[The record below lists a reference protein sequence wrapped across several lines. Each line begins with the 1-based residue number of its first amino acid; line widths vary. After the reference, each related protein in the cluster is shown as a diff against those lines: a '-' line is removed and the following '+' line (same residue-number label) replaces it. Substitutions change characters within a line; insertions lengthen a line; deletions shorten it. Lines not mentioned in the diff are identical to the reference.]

1 MTDSKHPETLGVSLK
16 APEPFSGQP
25 YLLIQKL
32 ASEKNLSKAS
42 MRALLDYLFSPEA
55 EKDRQYLYETARRT
69 AHETFG
75 NKVYLRGLI
84 EFTNYCRNNCYYCG
98 IRAGNK
104 NASRYRLTQEEILE
118 CCREGYHLGLHT
130 FVLQGGEDMSYSPQ
144 DVAKLV
150 SSIKEA
156 FPDCAVTLS
165 IGERSHEDYVLWHK
179 AGADRYLLRHET
191 ANEAHYRRLHP
202 ESLSLK
208 HRMDCL
214 YDLKSIG
221 YQTGAGFMVGSPG
234 QTIDTILEDLAFLK
248 KLQPEM
254 IGIGPFIPHK
264 DTPFAHESAGSMT
277 QTLVLLSILRLMH
290 PAALLPSTTALS
302 TIAENG
308 RELGILAGGN
318 VVMPNLSPG
327 SVRKKY
333 MLYNNKRSDGSEAAQ
348 HIDELA
354 RRFEAIGY
362 TIDFGRG
369 DAPSHR
375 L

>member
-1 MTDSKHPETLGVSLK
+1 MTDEKNQGTLWASAKTSELSPPYHP
-16 APEPFSGQP
+16 
-25 YLLIQKL
+25 LIREL
-32 ASEKNLSKAS
+32 AAEKNLPEDS
-42 MRALLDYLFSPEA
+42 MKSLLTHLFSPEA
-55 EKDRQYLYETARRT
+55 EKDRQFLYENARKTAN
-69 AHETFG
+69 ETFG

-84 EFTNYCRNNCYYCG
+84 EFTNYCRNDCYYCG

-104 NASRYRLTQEEILE
+104 KASRYRLTREEILE
-118 CCREGYHLGLHT
+118 CCHEGHDLGLHT
-130 FVLQGGEDMSYSPQ
+130 FVLQGGEDMAYSPQ
-144 DVAKLV
+144 DVADLV
-150 SSIKEA
+150 SSIKA
-156 FPDCAVTLS
+156 TFPDCAVTLS
-165 IGERSHEDYVLWHK
+165 IGERSHEDYLLWYE

-191 ANEAHYRRLHP
+191 ADEAHYRKLHP
-202 ESLSLK
+202 KNLSLK

-234 QTIDTILEDLAFLK
+234 QTIETLLEDLAFLK
-248 KLQPEM
+248 KLKPEM

-264 DTPFAHESAGSMT
+264 DTPFAREAAGSMT

-290 PAALLPSTTALS
+290 PKALLPSTTALS
-302 TIAENG
+302 TISENG

-369 DAPSHR
+369 DAPSHT